1 MLKQLIEQN
10 WDEIKKNIKKD
21 NGLTDIA
28 YNIWIDPLTFND
40 YSDNVLT
47 ILIPNKE
54 VNPEIQLDYIKNHY
68 TNCFQDALFSLFGDF
83 PK

>member
-47 ILIPNKE
+47 
-54 VNPEIQLDYIKNHY
+54 
-68 TNCFQDALFSLFGDF
+68 TSLFLIR
-83 PK
+83 K